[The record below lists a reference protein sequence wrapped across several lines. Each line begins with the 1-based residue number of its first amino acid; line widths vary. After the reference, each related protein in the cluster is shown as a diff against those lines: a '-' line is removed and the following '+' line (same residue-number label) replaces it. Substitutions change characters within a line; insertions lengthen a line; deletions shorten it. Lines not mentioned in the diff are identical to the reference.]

1 MKKVISLL
9 LSIFLLTGCNITY
22 ELEMDKNGG
31 IIDKLT
37 IIEKYDNY
45 NNNLIPD
52 YNDFIKDRKSIINI
66 ENEIEEDKK
75 SYNSV
80 FKKEYKNITEYKN
93 DNYINK
99 YVGNINYNCNKTCKV
114 DVVFNDNIKNVF
126 KENND
131 IKKTFT
137 DDKDEITIKI
147 YTPYKIIN
155 TNAEVEK
162 DTLIYTITKDNIPSN
177 IYFEYKDL
185 TINDSNKKIYYVL
198 TIGAI
203 ALIVMILF
211 FSQVKSKKRVIYNK

>member
-1 MKKVISLL
+1 MKKIIILL
-9 LSIFLLTGCNITY
+9 LTIFLLTGCNITY
-22 ELEMDKNGG
+22 ELEIDKNGN

-52 YNDFIKDRKSIINI
+52 YNEFIKDRNSIINI

-80 FKKEYKNITEYKN
+80 FKKEYKNINEYKN
-93 DNYINK
+93 DYYINK
-99 YVGNINYNCNKTCKV
+99 YIGDINYTCNKLCKI
-114 DVVFNDNIKNVF
+114 DIIFNDNIKNVF
-126 KENND
+126 KETND

-137 DDKDEITIKI
+137 NNDNEITIKI

-155 TNAEVEK
+155 TNAEINNN
-162 DTLIYTITKDNIPSN
+162 TLIYTITKDNIPNN

-185 TINDSNKKIYYVL
+185 TINDNNKKIYYVL

-203 ALIVMILF
+203 SFIVMIF
-211 FSQVKSKKRVIYNK
+211 FLSQTKKQKKSDL

>member
-1 MKKVISLL
+1 MKKVIILL

-37 IIEKYDNY
+37 IIEKYDTY
-45 NNNLIPD
+45 NNNLISD
-52 YNDFIKDRKSIINI
+52 YNDFIKDRNSIINI

-80 FKKEYKNITEYKN
+80 FKKEYKNINEYKN
-93 DNYINK
+93 DYYINK
-99 YVGNINYNCNKTCKV
+99 YVGNVNYSCDKTCKI
-114 DVVFNDNIKNVF
+114 DIAFNDNIKNVF

-131 IKKTFT
+131 IKKTYM
-137 DDKDEITIKI
+137 DNKDEITIKI

-155 TNAEVEK
+155 TNAEIDK
-162 DTLIYTITKDNIPSN
+162 DTLIFKIAKDNIPSN

-198 TIGAI
+198 AIGAI

-211 FSQVKSKKRVIYNK
+211 FSQIKKQKKSDL